1 MENKFISV
9 AIDGPAGAGKSSVAK
24 AVSKKMGYVYIDTGA
39 MYRAVGLFA
48 VRNNLD
54 TRNSDGALVK
64 ALDNIDIVIEYVAG
78 EQHVILN
85 GEDVYSLIRTPEVS
99 MAASNVATVKEVRDK
114 LVSLQRIMAKKSNV
128 IMDGRD
134 IGTNVLRDANIKI
147 FLTASA
153 EKRAKRRYDELL
165 LKGEKVDFD
174 EVLADV
180 IKRDKNDSERKESPL
195 RVAEDAVLI
204 DNGDMNL
211 EESIEYIFNF
221 IQERI

>member
-48 VRNNLD
+48 VRNGID
-54 TRNSDGALVK
+54 TKNSDGTLTK
-64 ALDNIDIVIEYVAG
+64 ALDNIDIVIEYIAG

-85 GEDVYSLIRTPEVS
+85 GEDVSSLIRTPEVS

-180 IKRDKNDSERKESPL
+180 IARDKNDSERKESPL